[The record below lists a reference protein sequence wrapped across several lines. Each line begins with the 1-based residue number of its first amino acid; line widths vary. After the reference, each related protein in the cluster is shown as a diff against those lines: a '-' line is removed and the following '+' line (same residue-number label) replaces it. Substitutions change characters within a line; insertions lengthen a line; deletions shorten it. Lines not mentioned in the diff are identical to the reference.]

1 MRGGGNSRVAIQT
14 LVQEMSFM
22 RNLLLAGAALAA
34 LSAAPAAQ
42 AAFLVTYEAPGAVN
56 TTATFDFKGVETFD
70 GRSSGSFTTN
80 FGTTG
85 QDTVITGTY
94 TGVTINNADQYGGA
108 TNDPY
113 AAASAAAGYTLTLS
127 AMSGGAAV
135 PVTYFGYWLS
145 ALDRGNQLEI
155 LRNGSVVYS
164 FSPADVVA
172 AIGGCPS
179 AYCGNP
185 VAGPNQGNNTAEPY
199 VFVNFFDQS
208 GVGFSAV
215 RFFESPEV
223 GGYESDNHTVGFFR
237 TTSGTPVPEPASL
250 ALFGSGLLGLMAI
263 RRRAAR
269 KA

>member
-1 MRGGGNSRVAIQT
+1 
-14 LVQEMSFM
+14 M
-22 RNLLLAGAALAA
+22 RNLLFAGAALAA
-34 LSAAPAAQ
+34 LSAAPAAH
-42 AAFLVTYEAPGAVN
+42 AAFLVTYEAPGVLN

-70 GRSSGSFTTN
+70 GRASGSFTTS

-85 QDTVITGTY
+85 QDTVVTGSY

-108 TNDPY
+108 TNDRY
-113 AAASAAAGYTLTLS
+113 AAASATTGYTLGLS
-127 AMSGGAAV
+127 ALSGGAAA

-155 LRNGSVVYS
+155 LRAGNVVFS
-164 FSPADVVA
+164 FSPADVLA
-172 AIGGCPS
+172 AIGLCPGS
-179 AYCGNP
+179 YCGNP
-185 VAGPNQGNNTAEPY
+185 VSGPNKGNNGGEPY

-208 GVGFSAV
+208 GVGFDSV

-237 TTSGTPVPEPASL
+237 TTSGTPVSEPASL
-250 ALFGSGLLGLMAI
+250 ALFGSGLLGLMAA

-269 KA
+269 AA